1 MESLGAYADPV
12 NNLHRSVVVLLQ
24 ASEASSSLGRLAA
37 AEGGG
42 WAADVRSGLYT
53 VMAGR
58 VGQPQRHSALQLAAA
73 VLELVQAHWLLGPV
87 ELVSPSASG
96 HFWKNPLYG

>member
-1 MESLGAYADPV
+1 MQRTE
-12 NNLHRSVVVLLQ
+12 VLLQ
-24 ASEASSSLGRLAA
+24 AEEAASCLKSLAA
-37 AEGGG
+37 GEGGG

-73 VLELVQAHWLLGPV
+73 VLELAKLPQWLLGPV
-87 ELVSPSASG
+87 ELVSP
-96 HFWKNPLYG
+96 